1 MIGKRAVICKGEQTL
16 VWAVPFSSPKRKP
29 ASKKVYMLL
38 CHKVSTVKVAK
49 MLISLVKANFRSHR
63 QTQKHT
69 YIHKHAYSHKHTHT
83 HILKFQEQIRR
94 AKHHSQRGR
103 GERGGGGLKME
114 IYYMYNN
121 SSTLLIA
128 ETQSTLPNSYG
139 ISPII

>member
-16 VWAVPFSSPKRKP
+16 VWAVRFSSPKRKP

-83 HILKFQEQIRR
+83 EIPRTNTSCKTSFT
-94 AKHHSQRGR
+94 KGKGR
-103 GERGGGGLKME
+103 KGGGGRVE
-114 IYYMYNN
+114 DGN
-121 SSTLLIA
+121 LLHV
-128 ETQSTLPNSYG
+128 
-139 ISPII
+139 